1 MVEPVKLQIR
11 FSDIDS
17 MGHVNNAV
25 YLSYFEYTRVYY
37 FKALLSKAWDWESNG
52 IILAH
57 TEVSFLSPLLLN
69 DKANVEMRIGQI
81 GTKSFTLHYII
92 RVKNKILTKGAST
105 LVCYNS
111 KKQESIVIPLQ
122 MKEALAKLAPI

>member
-1 MVEPVKLQIR
+1 MIKPVELQIR

-69 DKANVEMRIGQI
+69 DKANVEMRIGHI

-92 RVKNKILTKGAST
+92 RVKNEIITKGAST

-111 KKQESIVIPLQ
+111 TIKESITIPLK
-122 MKEALAKLAPI
+122 MKEALTKLSYI